1 MNVSIRTMFEYI
13 KQAVEECADD
23 IQRTLIHNLP
33 KASGNL
39 KNNTTTETS
48 GNSSS
53 DAAQYHVD
61 LVTTDYF
68 KYVDKGRKPG
78 KQPPLKAIEE

>member
-39 KNNTTTETS
+39 KNNTTTEVIS
-48 GNSSS
+48 GPNSF
-53 DAAQYHVD
+53 QID